1 MSSANILDRTAG
13 IIEIVWDAKANSQ
26 DFDRVTRD
34 VQTFAQELG
43 GSFDVIVDMR
53 TVKAFMPESQA
64 KLVEHQK
71 ALTDFGMRR
80 AAVIVA
86 GTIAKMQL
94 KRTTRE
100 SLHTTE
106 THWES
111 YEEALTFLKTNK

>member
-1 MSSANILDRTAG
+1 MSSANIFDRTAE
-13 IIEIVWDAKANSQ
+13 IIEIVWDAKANSE
-26 DFDRVTRD
+26 DFDRVTRE

-71 ALTDFGMRR
+71 ALKDFGMRR

-86 GTIAKMQL
+86 GAIAKIQL
-94 KRTTRE
+94 NRTARE
-100 SLHTTE
+100 SLHNTE

-111 YEEALTFLKTNK
+111 YEEALTFLKTNR

>member
-1 MSSANILDRTAG
+1 MSSARILDRTAG
-13 IIEIVWDAKANSQ
+13 IIEIVWDPQAKPE
-26 DFDRVTRD
+26 DFDRVTRE

-64 KLVEHQK
+64 KLVEQQK
-71 ALTDFGMRR
+71 ALTDCGMRR

-86 GTIAKMQL
+86 STIAKMQL

-111 YEEALTFLKTNK
+111 YEEALTFLKTNQ